1 VTRTGREGA
10 TAEMAATAMV
20 AGVADVTVEASRQT
34 TMATTARSASPD
46 GMETPEPAP
55 GVTMAAGL
63 AIPDPVATRIGTRS
77 GPVAGIDDPVTGA
90 RRTVDDPN
98 DLQGRELPASRR
110 SGSIARLHWQPFPM
124 TSSRWLAK
132 C

>member
-1 VTRTGREGA
+1 
-10 TAEMAATAMV
+10 MAATAMV
-20 AGVADVTVEASRQT
+20 AAIADVTVEASRQT
-34 TMATTARSASPD
+34 TAATTARPASPD
-46 GMETPEPAP
+46 GMEIPEPAP
-55 GVTMAAGL
+55 VATMVAGL
-63 AIPDPVATRIGTRS
+63 AIPDPAATGIETRS

-90 RRTVDDPN
+90 RRTADDPS

-110 SGSIARLHWQPFPM
+110 SGSIARPPWQPFPM